1 VDTKQQTV
9 DLLTAYYDHF
19 NVGQTDEML
28 ALMAED
34 VIHDINQ
41 GGCEIGV
48 EAFREF
54 FARMNRCYRETLSDR
69 QLFVSDDGTRAAAE
83 FVVHGTYLATD
94 EGLPPAQGQTYQLPA
109 GAFFVI
115 ENQRIKRVTM
125 YYNLEQ
131 WLAQVVGA

>member
-1 VDTKQQTV
+1 
-9 DLLTAYYDHF
+9 
-19 NVGQTDEML
+19 ML

-34 VIHDINQ
+34 VVHDINQ
-41 GGCEIGV
+41 GGCEVGV
-48 EAFREF
+48 EAFRVF
-54 FARMNRCYRETLSDR
+54 FVRMNRCYQERLTEM
-69 QLFVSDDGTRAAAE
+69 QLFVSEDGTRGAAE

-94 EGLPPAQGQTYQLPA
+94 EGLPEAAGQTYQLPA

-131 WLAQVVGA
+131 WLAQVVGG